1 MASKTP
7 AGAGEKAD
15 EAVQAVEGAQ
25 EANTGAG
32 KAPAGANGEKPTNY
46 VEIASANDPEAVTSK
61 TPAGAGEKKDEAVQ
75 TTPATEEEQDD
86 ADLEGLSAEEQ
97 ELVSSLLN
105 EKNSPLAYL
114 IQKSSNFA
122 KIQAQKGY
130 GADADTLLEIR
141 EDKIL

>member
-7 AGAGEKAD
+7 VGAGEKAD
-15 EAVQAVEGAQ
+15 GAVQAAEGAQ
-25 EANTGAG
+25 AVNAGAR
-32 KAPAGANGEKPTNY
+32 KAPAGANGENPTNY
-46 VEIASANDPEAVTSK
+46 VEIASANDPEATASK
-61 TPAGAGEKKDEAVQ
+61 TPAGAGEKADEAVQ

-122 KIQAQKGY
+122 EIQAQKGY